1 MTETVGMTGLSVGLI
16 FIRVD
21 LLSTVMTPGLF
32 KNVSVRCNLVLRAPR
47 NGVQEMT
54 KQAAGV
60 VDRRLAKALS
70 HPLRAHVLTILNER
84 VASPNE
90 IANELEEP
98 LGNVSYHVK
107 TLAEMG
113 CIELV
118 NTEPRRGAIEHFYRA
133 VVRPFFSDK
142 DWKRLPPSARQGIS
156 DATLQL
162 VWEDTSDALNAGTF
176 DRRTDRHLSRS
187 RLVLDEEG
195 WKDVNELLLDTMNR
209 VVEIEAECA
218 KRRAKDG
225 DGGFNTKMV
234 LMHFESSGTGE
245 APKRSKPNRAK
256 RAKKKS

>member
-1 MTETVGMTGLSVGLI
+1 MES
-16 FIRVD
+16 
-21 LLSTVMTPGLF
+21 
-32 KNVSVRCNLVLRAPR
+32 
-47 NGVQEMT
+47 EMT

-70 HPLRAHVLTILNER
+70 HPLRAHVLGILNER
-84 VASPNE
+84 VASPNQ

-133 VVRPFFSDK
+133 VVRPFFSEK

-162 VWEDTSDALNAGTF
+162 IWEDTSDALDAGTF
-176 DRRTDRHLSRS
+176 DGRTDRHLSRS
-187 RLVLDEEG
+187 RLVLDQTG
-195 WKDVNELLLDTMNR
+195 WEQVNDLLVETMNR
-209 VVEIEAECA
+209 VGEIEAECA
-218 KRRAKDG
+218 KRRSHDG
-225 DGGFNTKMV
+225 DAGIITKMV
-234 LMHFESSGTGE
+234 LMHFESGTAEGR
-245 APKRSKPNRAK
+245 KRSNKSRSK
-256 RAKKKS
+256 RTKKAR

>member
-1 MTETVGMTGLSVGLI
+1 MESEQMS
-16 FIRVD
+16 
-21 LLSTVMTPGLF
+21 
-32 KNVSVRCNLVLRAPR
+32 
-47 NGVQEMT
+47 

-84 VASPNE
+84 VASPNQ

-162 VWEDTSDALNAGTF
+162 IWEDTSDALNAGTF

-187 RLVLDEEG
+187 RLVLDEQG
-195 WKDVNELLLDTMNR
+195 WKEVNELLLDTMNR
-209 VVEIEAECA
+209 VVEIEAEA
-218 KRRAKDG
+218 AERRVDDS
-225 DGGFNTKMV
+225 DGGFNTKVV
-234 LMHFESSGTGE
+234 LMHFESSGAGE
-245 APKRSKPNRAK
+245 GPKRSKPNRAK

>member
-1 MTETVGMTGLSVGLI
+1 
-16 FIRVD
+16 
-21 LLSTVMTPGLF
+21 
-32 KNVSVRCNLVLRAPR
+32 
-47 NGVQEMT
+47 MT

-70 HPLRAHVLTILNER
+70 HPLRAHVLAILNER
-84 VASPNE
+84 VASPNQ

-118 NTEPRRGAIEHFYRA
+118 KTEPRRGAIEHFYRA

-162 VWEDTSDALNAGTF
+162 IWEDTSDALDAGTF
-176 DRRTDRHLSRS
+176 DGRSDRHLSRS
-187 RLVLDEEG
+187 RLVLDQTG
-195 WKDVNELLLDTMNR
+195 WEQVNALLVETMSR
-209 VVEIEAECA
+209 VEEIEADCA
-218 KRRAKDG
+218 RRRSGNGEA
-225 DGGFNTKMV
+225 GFTTKLV
-234 LMHFESSGTGE
+234 LMHFESSGAAEGR
-245 APKRSKPNRAK
+245 KRSN
-256 RAKKKS
+256 KSRSKGTKTAR

>member
-1 MTETVGMTGLSVGLI
+1 MESQKMS
-16 FIRVD
+16 
-21 LLSTVMTPGLF
+21 
-32 KNVSVRCNLVLRAPR
+32 
-47 NGVQEMT
+47 

-70 HPLRAHVLTILNER
+70 HPLRAHVLAILNER
-84 VASPNE
+84 VASPNQ

-162 VWEDTSDALNAGTF
+162 IWEDTSDALDAGTF

-187 RLVLDEEG
+187 RLVLDEQG
-195 WKDVNELLLDTMNR
+195 WKNVNELLLDTMNR
-209 VVEIEAECA
+209 VVEIEAESA
-218 KRRAKDG
+218 KRRAGDDG
-225 DGGFNTKMV
+225 AGGFNTKLV
-234 LMHFESSGTGE
+234 LMHFESSGAEPT
-245 APKRSKPNRAK
+245 KRSKPNRSK
-256 RAKKKS
+256 RAKKTR

>member
-1 MTETVGMTGLSVGLI
+1 MS
-16 FIRVD
+16 
-21 LLSTVMTPGLF
+21 
-32 KNVSVRCNLVLRAPR
+32 
-47 NGVQEMT
+47 

-70 HPLRAHVLTILNER
+70 HPLRAHVLSILNER
-84 VASPNE
+84 VASPNQ

-142 DWKRLPPSARQGIS
+142 DWKKLPPSARQGIS
-156 DATLQL
+156 DATLQQI
-162 VWEDTSDALNAGTF
+162 WEETSEALDAGTF

-187 RLVLDEEG
+187 RLELDEDG
-195 WKDVNELLLDTMNR
+195 WKQVNDLLADTMKK
-209 VVEIEAECA
+209 VADIESKSA
-218 KRRAKDG
+218 KRRGGDDG
-225 DGGFNTKMV
+225 AISTEV
-234 LMHFESSGTGE
+234 VVMHFEASGSTE
-245 APKRSKPNRAK
+245 APKRAKSSRSKRTTT
-256 RAKKKS
+256 RKKA

>member
-1 MTETVGMTGLSVGLI
+1 VT
-16 FIRVD
+16 
-21 LLSTVMTPGLF
+21 
-32 KNVSVRCNLVLRAPR
+32 NH
-47 NGVQEMT
+47 
-54 KQAAGV
+54 AAGV

-84 VASPNE
+84 VASPNQ

-162 VWEDTSDALNAGTF
+162 VWEDTAEALNAGTF

-187 RLVLDEEG
+187 RLVLDERG
-195 WKDVNELLLDTMNR
+195 WKQVNKLLLDTMNR
-209 VVEIEAECA
+209 VAAIEAESA
-218 KRRAKDG
+218 KRLAGDG
-225 DGGFNTKMV
+225 DGGFSTKVV
-234 LMHFESSGTGE
+234 LMHFESSGAGNS
-245 APKRSKPNRAK
+245 SKPSKPKRAK
-256 RAKKKS
+256 RTKKKS